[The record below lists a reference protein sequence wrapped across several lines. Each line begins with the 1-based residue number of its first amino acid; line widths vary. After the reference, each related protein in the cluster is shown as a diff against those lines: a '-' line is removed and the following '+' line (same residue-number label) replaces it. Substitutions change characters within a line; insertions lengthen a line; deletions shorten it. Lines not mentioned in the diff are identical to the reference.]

1 MRISTNTIYQTG
13 IARIGELTASQV
25 KLQQQIAT
33 GRKILTPSDDPVGS
47 ARALQIKQADNL
59 NTQYSEN
66 RKVAMRNL
74 GAEETTLNNVTDVL
88 LSVKSTMVSAG
99 NASYSDAERSFLA
112 MDVRAALD
120 QLIGLANTKDA
131 DGHYLFSGYQSQTA
145 PFVKTATGATYQG
158 DTQQRLLQVS
168 ASRQMGVADIGESVF
183 QAGGNDIF
191 QALSDLATLLETPIT
206 GDPAATAAFSS
217 GLATAQSSLDN
228 GLDNILATRA
238 MVGTRLNELD
248 ALEEFGQEMK
258 LQYAESLSQIED
270 LDYAKALSD
279 VSQQQIIL
287 DAAMKSFVTTS
298 GLSLFSYF

>member
-47 ARALQIKQADNL
+47 ARALQIRQADNL

-74 GAEETTLNNVTDVL
+74 GAEETTLNNVTDVM
-88 LSVKSTMVSAG
+88 LSLKSTMVSAG

-120 QLIGLANTKDA
+120 HLIGLANTKDA

-158 DTQQRLLQVS
+158 DNQQRLLQVS

-206 GDPAATAAFSS
+206 DDASAAAFSS
-217 GLATAQSSLDN
+217 GLDTAQNSLDT
-228 GLDNILATRA
+228 GLDTILATRA

-248 ALEEFGQEMK
+248 ALEEFGQELE

-287 DAAMKSFVTTS
+287 EAAQKSFVRTA
-298 GLSLFSYF
+298 GLSLFDYF

>member
-47 ARALQIKQADNL
+47 ARALQIKQADNI
-59 NTQYSEN
+59 NTQYSNN
-66 RKVAMRNL
+66 RQVAIRNL
-74 GAEETTLNNVTDVL
+74 GAEETVLNSVTDVL

-120 QLIGLANTKDA
+120 QLIGLANTKD
-131 DGHYLFSGYQSQTA
+131 GEGNYIFSGYQSQTP

-158 DTQQRLLQVS
+158 DSQQRVLQVS
-168 ASRQMGVADIGESVF
+168 ASRQMEVAHTGNSVF
-183 QAGGNDIF
+183 AAGGNDIF
-191 QALSDLATLLETPIT
+191 QALSDLAALLDTPIT
-206 GDPAATAAFSS
+206 DDASAAAFSA
-217 GLATAQSSLDN
+217 GLATAQGSLDT

-248 ALEEFGQEMK
+248 ALEEFGQELK
-258 LQYAESLSQIED
+258 L
-270 LDYAKALSD
+270 
-279 VSQQQIIL
+279 
-287 DAAMKSFVTTS
+287 
-298 GLSLFSYF
+298 